1 MAEREKSSDHRTAA
15 AVRREGNRLR
25 GEPSVYLR
33 QHAGNPVDWYP
44 WGEEAFETARRED
57 RPVFLSIG
65 YSTCH
70 WCHVMAHESFEDPEV
85 ARMMNESFVSI
96 KVDREER
103 PDIDGIYMT
112 VCQMM
117 TGSGGWPLTIV
128 MTPDGRPFFAGT
140 YFPRE
145 SRFGR
150 AGMTQLLPQLAEV
163 WRQRR
168 EEVDRSA
175 EAVAGELVKFT
186 TTEMGDDMDDRYLN
200 TAALQ
205 LSQRFDED
213 HGGFGT
219 APKFPSPHQLTFLLR
234 FWRREADEWSKEM
247 VVRTLRAMRR
257 GGVYDQVGYGF
268 HRYSTDAQWLLPH
281 FEKMLYD
288 QAGLLMAYTEA
299 FQATGDPEFKRVAG
313 EIVEYV
319 LRDMTSPEGA
329 FYSAEDADSEG
340 EEGRFY
346 VWTRDQLE
354 EALGRED
361 AELAAK
367 VWNVK
372 EAGNFK
378 EEATGKATG
387 ANVLH
392 LTESTKG
399 SAMALGMDERVL
411 SDRMEDIRQRLL
423 EARSRRVRPGL
434 DDKVLADWN
443 GFMVAALAKAGS
455 ALGMPRYVDAARR
468 AADLLLDRMMDGDG
482 RLLHRYREGEAA
494 IAGHLDDH
502 AFLVWGLLEL
512 YEATF
517 DPDLLG
523 TAIRVNGAM
532 LDHFWDGE
540 NGGLFLTADDAEEL
554 LVRQKE
560 TYDGAMPSGNSVA
573 MLNLLRLSH
582 LTGDPE
588 LAERASE
595 MGRAFST
602 DASKM
607 PSGFSQMMSALDLA
621 LGAGQEVVIV
631 GDPGAGDTD
640 EMLAALRRPFLPSK
654 VVMLRRPDEGEGGV
668 VDLAPFLADHHQLD
682 GRATAYVCRD
692 HLCQNPTT
700 DVQTMLDLLG
710 A

>member
-1 MAEREKSSDHRTAA
+1 MSKRARRGGTGPGSGGRNRLAEEKS
-15 AVRREGNRLR
+15 
-25 GEPSVYLR
+25 PYLR